1 MMYTSD
7 DREAAFIAATRVR
20 DMMNAVLSL
29 EESIADDS
37 IQTTLPI
44 MDQIMTKAY
53 NTLHEYMMYR
63 DGRMKDETR

>member
-1 MMYTSD
+1 MYTSD